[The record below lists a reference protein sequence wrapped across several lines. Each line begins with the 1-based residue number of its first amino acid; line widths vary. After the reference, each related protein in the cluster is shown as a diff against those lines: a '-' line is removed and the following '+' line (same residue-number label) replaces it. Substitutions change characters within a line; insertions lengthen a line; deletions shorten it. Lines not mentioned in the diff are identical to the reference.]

1 MPDSKP
7 LSIAA
12 FDHAAIPIADVQAM
26 LGFYGR
32 LGFTV
37 REVQP
42 GLFYSAYFG
51 ANKINFHAPKAWQ
64 SERFTLRG
72 PTAQPGCG
80 DFCFVWAGTVD
91 ELTAKLADLD
101 IAVIEGPVR
110 REGGRA
116 EDGTSTYVRD
126 PDGNLLEFIVYPA
139 A

>member
-1 MPDSKP
+1 MRDSKL

-80 DFCFVWAGTVD
+80 DFCFVWSGTVD
-91 ELTAKLADLD
+91 ELTAKLAGLG
-101 IAVIEGPVR
+101 VTVVEGPVR
-110 REGGRA
+110 REGGRGQ
-116 EDGTSTYVRD
+116 DGMSTYIRD